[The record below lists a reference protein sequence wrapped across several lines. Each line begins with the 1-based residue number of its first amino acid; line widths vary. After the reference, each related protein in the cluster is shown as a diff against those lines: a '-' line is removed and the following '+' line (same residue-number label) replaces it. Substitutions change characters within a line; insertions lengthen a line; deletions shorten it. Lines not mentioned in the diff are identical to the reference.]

1 MLVHASDLDQV
12 AWNQRR
18 GFGEASMAK
27 PNPDEGAG
35 GYVGQSLLGVDVV
48 HYALHVGKVDSI
60 NLGAL
65 GGYGI
70 P

>member
-1 MLVHASDLDQV
+1 
-12 AWNQRR
+12 
-18 GFGEASMAK
+18 MAK

-35 GYVGQSLLGVDVV
+35 GYVGQTLLGVDVV
-48 HYALHVGKVDSI
+48 HYALHVGKVDGI

-65 GGYGI
+65 GGYGL